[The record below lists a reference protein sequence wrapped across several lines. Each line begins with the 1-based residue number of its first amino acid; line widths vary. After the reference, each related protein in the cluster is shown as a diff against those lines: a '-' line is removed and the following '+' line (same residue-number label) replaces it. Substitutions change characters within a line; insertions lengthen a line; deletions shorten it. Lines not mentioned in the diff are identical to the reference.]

1 MSILV
6 LPGLE
11 INRILRE
18 RIKTQKLIS
27 QKTFAD
33 KAGVHQST
41 VSRIMRGDFKYG
53 RADIRRR
60 IIQSIVDLK
69 WLDEH
74 VPHPP
79 HKGYLIAPEVIALWP
94 EVVHMLDS
102 INALARAGQ
111 PKLLKEVLH
120 KLVAEASRRLDLE
133 EERLAGRSKENG
145 TGVGP
150 PAQSSLPKK

>member
-1 MSILV
+1 MSIPV
-6 LPGLE
+6 LPDLE
-11 INRILRE
+11 INRILRD
-18 RIKTQKLIS
+18 RIKSQKLMS

-79 HKGYLIAPEVIALWP
+79 HKGYLVAPEVIALWP
-94 EVVHMLDS
+94 DVVHMLDS
-102 INALARAGQ
+102 INSLARAGQ
-111 PKLLKEVLH
+111 PRLLKEVLH
-120 KLVAEASRRLDLE
+120 RLVAEASKRLDLE
-133 EERLAGRSKENG
+133 EERLAGR
-145 TGVGP
+145 
-150 PAQSSLPKK
+150 